1 MQIQAGMQ
9 METESQDQDAISVTR
24 GDGMHGS
31 TRMQKRILF
40 HMFLSFT
47 LGTWKY
53 QRINAK
59 NIGILHTDTQRS
71 YVHTCVLTGYPYTC
85 KHACMHF
92 RIEAS
97 PYCLFCRI
105 LAPQIVHGWVF
116 LGTRDR
122 VWMRACKDAECVCGA
137 CMHPLITCGC
147 RRDPPT
153 PHVRLCGA
161 SYPIG

>member
-1 MQIQAGMQ
+1 
-9 METESQDQDAISVTR
+9 METESEEEDAISVTR

-40 HMFLSFT
+40 HMLLSFT

-59 NIGILHTDTQRS
+59 NIGILHTDTQKS
-71 YVHTCVLTGYPYTC
+71 YVHTCVLTGYRYTC

-105 LAPQIVHGWVF
+105 LSPQLCMGGCSRGHEIVYGCVHARMQNMCVAH
-116 LGTRDR
+116 
-122 VWMRACKDAECVCGA
+122 AC
-137 CMHPLITCGC
+137 I
-147 RRDPPT
+147 R
-153 PHVRLCGA
+153 
-161 SYPIG
+161 

>member
-1 MQIQAGMQ
+1 MSGQLSIFRNADTGR
-9 METESQDQDAISVTR
+9 DADGDRVRRPRCNISDTGRWNAWQYTHAKTHLVPYVP
-24 GDGMHGS
+24 
-31 TRMQKRILF
+31 
-40 HMFLSFT
+40 SFT

-122 VWMRACKDAECVCGA
+122 VWMRACKDAECVCVAHA
-137 CMHPLITCGC
+137 CI
-147 RRDPPT
+147 R
-153 PHVRLCGA
+153 
-161 SYPIG
+161 